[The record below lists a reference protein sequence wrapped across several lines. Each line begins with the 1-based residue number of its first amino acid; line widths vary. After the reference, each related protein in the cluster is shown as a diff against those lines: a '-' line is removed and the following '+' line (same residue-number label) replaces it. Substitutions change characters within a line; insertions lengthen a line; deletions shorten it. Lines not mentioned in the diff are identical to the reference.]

1 MPVYLTLQPIR
12 RAAGYVAIAP
22 GGLLPH
28 LFTLTTNGGGC
39 FLSRYS
45 TLANGFPLVNMAL
58 CVARTFLSPS
68 QDSQRQGR
76 ETAFLSAKLDFFHEK
91 PQLYFKK
98 ITFYL
103 VYQPN
108 SLPFLCFSPPKTA
121 LTRIIKRCKNRDDGA

>member
-1 MPVYLTLQPIR
+1 MVVIFFY
-12 RAAGYVAIAP
+12 
-22 GGLLPH
+22 
-28 LFTLTTNGGGC
+28 
-39 FLSRYS
+39 
-45 TLANGFPLVNMAL
+45 FPLLSPIASIFGSGAL

-68 QDSQRQGR
+68 QESQRQGR

-108 SLPFLCFSPPKTA
+108 SLPFLCSSPPKTA
-121 LTRIIKRCKNRDDGA
+121 LTRIIKRCKNHDDGA